1 MSYHTS
7 AINMA
12 PHQPCDSYFVETDDT
27 TAIISDA
34 ERLQYESIIKR
45 QRQERI
51 ADELS
56 QEVRAEYL
64 PEIVE
69 HMAAM
74 EVRYIPDIRGLV
86 YQS

>member
-1 MSYHTS
+1 MAYHS

-27 TAIISDA
+27 TAISA
-34 ERLQYESIIKR
+34 TERLQYESIIKR

-56 QEVRAEYL
+56 MEVRAEYL
-64 PEIVE
+64 PEIVD

-74 EVRYIPDIRGLV
+74 EVRNSRYTWLSIS
-86 YQS
+86 Y

>member
-1 MSYHTS
+1 MAY
-7 AINMA
+7 INMA
-12 PHQPCDSYFVETDDT
+12 PHQPCDSYFVETEDT
-27 TAIISDA
+27 TCVISTA

-64 PEIVE
+64 PEIVD

-74 EVRYIPDIRGLV
+74 EVRHSSWYTWPGIS
-86 YQS
+86 Y

>member
-1 MSYHTS
+1 MAYHS

-27 TAIISDA
+27 TAISAA

-56 QEVRAEYL
+56 MEVRAEYL
-64 PEIVE
+64 PEIVD

-74 EVRYIPDIRGLV
+74 EVRNSRYTWLSIS
-86 YQS
+86 Y

>member
-1 MSYHTS
+1 MAYHT

-12 PHQPCDSYFVETDDT
+12 PRQPCDSYFVETDDT
-27 TAIISDA
+27 TVVISTA

-56 QEVRAEYL
+56 LEVRAQYL

-69 HMAAM
+69 HMAEM
-74 EVRYIPDIRGLV
+74 EVRH
-86 YQS
+86 S